1 MATVDECRNVLEKMA
16 GKVAKKSG
24 ELDLE
29 DGFERTLAVEITDL
43 DQTFSAKLAGGQLAD
58 LLEGD
63 APDAEVRILIASD
76 DLIALS
82 KKEIKPAKAFLTGKI
97 KVKASVKDLAKLRK
111 ALKVD

>member
-1 MATVDECRNVLEKMA
+1 MPPGRTQRHSGHVVISAQPIKHNRVLRAQSLTREDRMATVDECRNVLEKMA

-43 DQTFSAKLAGGQLAD
+43 GQTFSAKLAGGKLAD

-63 APDAEVRILIASD
+63 APDAEVRILLAS
-76 DLIALS
+76 
-82 KKEIKPAKAFLTGKI
+82 
-97 KVKASVKDLAKLRK
+97 
-111 ALKVD
+111 